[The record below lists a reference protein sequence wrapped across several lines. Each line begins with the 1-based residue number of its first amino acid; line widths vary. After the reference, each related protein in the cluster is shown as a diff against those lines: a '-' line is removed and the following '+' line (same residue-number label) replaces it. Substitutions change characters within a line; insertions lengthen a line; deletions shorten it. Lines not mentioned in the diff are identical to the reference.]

1 MDVNDFIAELEGFGQ
16 ELSNISP
23 VLQEL
28 GDRITADMKADPNL
42 PVASGALKTSIRAV
56 VSDNKLEIDML
67 YYGAFQNYGVN
78 GTSDNIANKVQF
90 GVTPRPTSEPFYAF
104 KKRKFGLRPQ
114 QFFNL
119 DLLEELV
126 ITTLTEETEI

>member
-28 GDRITADMKADPNL
+28 GDRITADMKANAPDDT
-42 PVASGALKTSIRAV
+42 GALKNSIRAV

-78 GTSDNIANKVQF
+78 GTEDYVANKVQF
-90 GVTPRPTSEPFYAF
+90 GVTPRPKPEPFYSF

>member
-28 GDRITADMKADPNL
+28 GDRITADMKASA
-42 PVASGALKTSIRAV
+42 PVDSGALKNSIRAV

>member
-1 MDVNDFIAELEGFGQ
+1 MTVDDFIAELEGFGQ

-28 GDRITADMKADPNL
+28 GDRITADMKAKA
-42 PVASGALKTSIRAV
+42 PVDSGALKNSIRAV

>member
-28 GDRITADMKADPNL
+28 GDRITADMKASA
-42 PVASGALKTSIRAV
+42 PVDSGALKNSIRAV

-78 GTSDNIANKVQF
+78 GTEDNVANKVQF